1 MVYYIH
7 MNRGFGLIE
16 IVVGS
21 AVLATS
27 LLGIS
32 TYYQQSLKV
41 SHSTA
46 QIVQGSLLLEE
57 SLEAAKFFRDTSWTN
72 ISAPATGTTYH
83 LAFNGTNWATSTAST
98 FTDSMFDRTI
108 QFDDVYRNGT
118 DDIVTSGGTLDTGT
132 RKVTATVSWRD
143 QTATTTKTIETY
155 LTNIF

>member
-1 MVYYIH
+1 

-16 IVVGS
+16 IVIGS

-32 TYYQQSLKV
+32 AYYQQSLKV
-41 SHSTA
+41 SRSTA
-46 QIVQGSLLLEE
+46 QIVQGSLMLEE
-57 SLEAAKFFRDTSWTN
+57 SLEVAKFFRDTSWIN
-72 ISAPATGTTYH
+72 ISTPVTGTTYY
-83 LAFNGTNWATSTAST
+83 LLFSGTNWATSTTNT
-98 FTDSMFDRTI
+98 FIDGMFERTI
-108 QFDDVYRNGT
+108 RFDDVYRDGT

-143 QTATTTKTIETY
+143 QSATTTKTISTY